1 MPDMGGRHAATAT
14 VLRIAQVLLFTL
26 VIALVA
32 YSTYAFSALKAH
44 EARLGVV
51 EQRLTDVSEDE
62 RLLAAIVSAQEP
74 TKVAEALSS
83 EPTASV
89 IATPNAPGTTRIFAK
104 VRSVSKQPYGWALVV
119 DPSEYVTGT
128 IAFSMAS
135 SLGKLTNAD
144 GSFILDSSKRTTKLR
159 LLRDAP
165 VTVVSGFGL
174 GKRSSKMISASDLV
188 AVLPG
193 GEAAQKAWAESWFW
207 LDVRQGYV
215 LRVTQ
220 QQVK

>member
-1 MPDMGGRHAATAT
+1 MTDEESRRAIRATA
-14 VLRIAQVLLFTL
+14 VRIAQFILTAAV
-26 VIALVA
+26 VALAA
-32 YSTYAFSALKAH
+32 YSVYGFSALRAH
-44 EARLGVV
+44 DARLGEL
-51 EQRLTDVSEDE
+51 EQRLTDVSTDQ
-62 RLLAAIVSAQEP
+62 RLLAAVVAAQES
-74 TKVAEALSS
+74 TRVTEAAPS
-83 EPTASV
+83 ESTGSV

-159 LLRDAP
+159 LLTDAP
-165 VTVVSGFGL
+165 VTVVTWRGL
-174 GKRSSKMISASDLV
+174 AKGSARTISASELA

-193 GEAAQKAWAESWFW
+193 GKSARKAWAESWFW